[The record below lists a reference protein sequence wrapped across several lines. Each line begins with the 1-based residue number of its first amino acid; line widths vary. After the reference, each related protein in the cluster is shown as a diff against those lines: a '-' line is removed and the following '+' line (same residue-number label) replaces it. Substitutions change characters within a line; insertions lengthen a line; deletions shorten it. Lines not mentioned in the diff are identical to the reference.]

1 MELRKDEWMYDVTHD
16 HPQSAQPSQHMA
28 DERNSQASEGSPE
41 DPPPHSSG
49 LRGEGVGRVLGGSWK

>member
-1 MELRKDEWMYDVTHD
+1 MYDVTHD